1 MIHKSC
7 VKVYGSTGYTHRAS
21 PAEREEIISGAASRP
36 LSVLLLLFATPPP
49 DLSPGP
55 CRGSSAP

>member
-36 LSVLLLLFATPPP
+36 LSVLLLLFGPP
-49 DLSPGP
+49 DPSPGP
-55 CRGSSAP
+55 RRGSSAP